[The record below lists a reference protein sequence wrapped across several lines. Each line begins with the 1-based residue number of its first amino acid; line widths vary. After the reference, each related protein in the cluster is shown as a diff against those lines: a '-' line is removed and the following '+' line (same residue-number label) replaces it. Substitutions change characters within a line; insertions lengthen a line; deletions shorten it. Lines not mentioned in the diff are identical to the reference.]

1 MKKHIESKHNKRF
14 VTTKKILF
22 YSILICLVFVLTV
35 FGWACWNIYSGVK
48 EISAEATQEY
58 SGNRIEA
65 LIEYMQSEKHS
76 LKDRNR
82 AVWALG
88 QIGDKRAL
96 SMLEK
101 LYIGEPCDHD
111 KYLCQ
116 RELKKAIDMCKGGL
130 NVCSW
135 VSQ

>member
-1 MKKHIESKHNKRF
+1 MKG
-14 VTTKKILF
+14 
-22 YSILICLVFVLTV
+22 IC
-35 FGWACWNIYSGVK
+35 
-48 EISAEATQEY
+48 AEAMQEY
-58 SGNRIEA
+58 PVDRVEA
-65 LIEYMQSEKHS
+65 LVAYMQSEKHS

-82 AVWALG
+82 SVWALG
-88 QIGDKRAL
+88 QIGDKCAL
-96 SMLEK
+96 PVLEK

-116 RELKKAIDMCKGGL
+116 RELKKAIQMCKGGL